1 MSKTNQKEVLFSV
14 YGMEIREDS
23 LYEIQEKIDMSAPD
37 GFQKENTTKV
47 LNENVIDSFP
57 VASWD

>member
-23 LYEIQEKIDMSAPD
+23 LYEIQEKIDPSAPD
-37 GFQKENTTKV
+37 GFQKENTTKI
-47 LNENVIDSFP
+47 LN
-57 VASWD
+57 